1 MNWRFVGVPDGIEEA
16 FPDFLHVFFGDLGLG
31 REPCM
36 QEAEGFVSG
45 GFVAGGQVPDS
56 VKRHRWMDWTLWG
69 LGRR

>member
-1 MNWRFVGVPDGIEEA
+1 MPEGIEEA

-56 VKRHRWMDWTLWG
+56 VKRHR
-69 LGRR
+69 